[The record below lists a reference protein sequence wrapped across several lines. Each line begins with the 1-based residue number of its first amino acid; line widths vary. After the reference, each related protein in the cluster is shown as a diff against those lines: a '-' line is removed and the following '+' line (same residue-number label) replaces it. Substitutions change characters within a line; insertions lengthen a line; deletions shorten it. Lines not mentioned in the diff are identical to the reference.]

1 MKMSSSPTLSR
12 PLPATSPRPSNHRTF
27 DMALA
32 SFMAI
37 SIGLFFGPMAAHA
50 EVAGITSGDALQAEA
65 NKRVAQISTSELRKL
80 IDEEPELVLV
90 DIRMPGEVRNMG
102 GAIKAP
108 QNVNIPRGW
117 LEFNITRHAQSK
129 DTPIVVYCGANFR
142 SPLAAETLT
151 KMGYTNVRNYGD
163 GYIGWRK
170 AGLPISKPE

>member
-1 MKMSSSPTLSR
+1 MNKTTRTPSPLLTSTL
-12 PLPATSPRPSNHRTF
+12 AT
-27 DMALA
+27 LL
-32 SFMAI
+32 
-37 SIGLFFGPMAAHA
+37 GLSLFAGIAQA
-50 EVAGITSGDALQAEA
+50 EVAGITSGDELQAQA
-65 NKRVAQISTSELRKL
+65 NKRVAQISTAQLQKL
-80 IDEEPELVLV
+80 IEEEPELVLV

-151 KMGYTNVRNYGD
+151 SMGYTNVRNYGD
-163 GYIGWRK
+163 GYLGWRK
-170 AGLPISKPE
+170 AGLPVAPAQ